1 MTFRLLCWL
10 WLALLAGS
18 GLAQQP
24 GAAPLANAPEVLARD
39 LGEHILRIDV
49 SVKDMYGRQESRPV
63 PITVYRPKGE
73 GPFPWLFST
82 MGVPSRPNALRR
94 AATGLRPSR
103 ATWSPKDLW

>member
-1 MTFRLLCWL
+1 MTFKYFYWL
-10 WLALLAGS
+10 WLALLAGP

-73 GPFPWLFST
+73 GPFPLVVFNHGRACGDGAQSHRLL
-82 MGVPSRPNALRR
+82 GNLRR
-94 AATGLRPSR
+94 F
-103 ATWSPKDLW
+103 